1 MTSMTTERKR
11 QALGKGLGALIPGM
25 ENIVQHGELL
35 VVSVEEVFPN
45 SDQPRKTFNRG
56 AMAELTASIREKG
69 ILQPLLVHRVPG
81 GYELLAG
88 ERRLRAAKLAGL
100 KTVPVILKKYP
111 EDQKLELA
119 LIENIQREDLNPLE
133 EAGAYGELQER
144 FDYTQEQLA
153 ARLGKDRATVANALR
168 LLKLPEFVKEK
179 LSEGS
184 ISAGHARALLGV
196 KDMGEMREVLG
207 QILKR
212 GLSVREVERVV
223 RGMRSSP
230 GKTSGTR
237 DVSPDT
243 RALESRMEKCLGSK
257 VRLKIGKQGGRIEII
272 CADSEE
278 LDGVI
283 DRILEG
289 V

>member
-1 MTSMTTERKR
+1 MTTERKR
-11 QALGKGLGALIPGM
+11 QALGKGLGALIPGI
-25 ENIVQHGELL
+25 ETTAEQGEFL

-45 SDQPRKTFNRG
+45 SDQPRRAFNRG
-56 AMAELTASIREKG
+56 AMAELAASIREKG

-100 KTVPVILKKYP
+100 KTVPVILKRYP

-133 EAGAYGELQER
+133 EAGAYGDLQGR
-144 FDYTQEQLA
+144 FKYTQEQLA

-179 LSEGS
+179 LAEGS

-196 KDMGEMREVLG
+196 ADTGEMRAMLNR
-207 QILKR
+207 ILKR
-212 GLSVREVERVV
+212 GLSVREVERAV
-223 RGMRSSP
+223 RRGRSSP
-230 GKTSGTR
+230 GKVSGSP
-237 DVSPDT
+237 DVSHET
-243 RALESRMEKCLGSK
+243 RALERRMEKSLGSK
-257 VRLKIGKQGGRIEII
+257 VRLRIGKNGGRIEII
-272 CADSEE
+272 CTSAEE

-283 DRILEG
+283 DRILKG
-289 V
+289 